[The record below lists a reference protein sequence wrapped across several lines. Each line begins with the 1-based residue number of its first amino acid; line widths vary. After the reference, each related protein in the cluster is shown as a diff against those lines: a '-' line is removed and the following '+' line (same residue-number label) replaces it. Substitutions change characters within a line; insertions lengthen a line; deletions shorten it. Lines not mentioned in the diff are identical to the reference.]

1 MRGFFEPTKEQIM
14 IKNIENE
21 EKLFLVIAPQT
32 NGYHSLHR
40 DGCPFMP
47 DENKRIDLGRLFT
60 GRNVIAEGQKYFE
73 KVNVCRF
80 CLQDHSEDELHP
92 VFSEPTTRNYLP
104 TVAQIAQY
112 VNGTSLYYLN

>member
-1 MRGFFEPTKEQIM
+1 M
-14 IKNIENE
+14 IKNIENA
-21 EKLFLVIAPQT
+21 EKLFLGIRPQT

-47 DENKRIDLGRLFT
+47 DENKRIYLGRLFP
-60 GRNVIAEGQKYFE
+60 GRNVIAEGQKYYE

-80 CLQDHSEDELHP
+80 CLHDHSEDALQP
-92 VFSEPTTRNYLP
+92 VFSETTTQSYLP